1 MSADVDS
8 EQVLNMIYIDFQG
21 GAHGNYLEFVCNK
34 FLAKIKT
41 KGLPFYAAGGSHSK
55 NYLEPVVFDTG
66 HYSFT
71 HPGRSRKTYIINNS
85 KVISIQLTYDDLLP
99 LQSISLLRAGSHN
112 INPDQ
117 LEINTYNKWNID
129 AYQWVLDNLINGF
142 FKYQLKN
149 SYDAVKDESWPDIS
163 TVAEFKKLP
172 DWIQEECIDIHNLTL
187 YELDVNSP
195 DCPRNVL
202 REFFKLSFKYPEQAG
217 FILQQQK
224 MIYDPSNDV
233 SIFPY
238 SCFYNTNR
246 FITELKKLAAWLGY
260 NFESTVEFIDLHN
273 EFLSRQPYKHSKID
287 CDAILERIKNKEQF
301 NFPKLNLLQ
310 ESYLTAHLELCYNIE
325 LTNNLTWFTN
335 SQEVLNEC

>member
-1 MSADVDS
+1 
-8 EQVLNMIYIDFQG
+8 MIFIDFQG
-21 GAHGNYLEFVCNK
+21 GAHGNYLGFVCNK

-41 KGLPFYAAGGSHSK
+41 EGLPFNTLGAAHSK
-55 NYLEPVVFDTG
+55 KYLEPEVFENG
-66 HYSFT
+66 HYSFEP
-71 HPGRSRKTYIINNS
+71 PGSSYKTPITNNS

-99 LQSISLLRAGSHN
+99 LQSISLLRAGDHN

-117 LEINTYNKWNID
+117 LEINTYSKWNNIH
-129 AYQWVLDNLINGF
+129 YRWVLDNLINSF
-142 FKYQLKN
+142 FKDQLTN
-149 SYDAVKDESWPDIS
+149 SYNAVKDELWPNIS

-172 DWIQEECIDIHNLTL
+172 NWIQEECINIHNLTL

-202 REFFKLSFKYPEQAG
+202 REFFKIGFMYPEEAG
-217 FILQQQK
+217 LITQQK
-224 MIYDPSNDV
+224 KIIYDPSNDV

-238 SCFYNTNR
+238 DCFYNTDQ
-246 FITELKKLAAWLGY
+246 FITELKKLASWLGY
-260 NFESTVEFIDLHN
+260 NFEPTVEFNDLHN

-325 LTNNLTWFTN
+325 LSNNLQWFTN

>member
-1 MSADVDS
+1 
-8 EQVLNMIYIDFQG
+8 MIYIDFQG
-21 GAHGNYLEFVCNK
+21 GAHGNYLQFVCNK

-41 KGLPFYAAGGSHSK
+41 EGLPFNALGASHSK
-55 NYLEPVVFDTG
+55 KYLEPIVFSWG
-66 HYSFT
+66 HYSFEP
-71 HPGRSRKTYIINNS
+71 PGNSYETPITNNS

-99 LQSISLLRAGSHN
+99 LQSISLLRAGDYN
-112 INPDQ
+112 IDPDQ
-117 LEINTYNKWNID
+117 LEINTYSKWNNIH
-129 AYQWVLDNLINGF
+129 YRWVLDNLINSF
-142 FKYQLKN
+142 FKDQLTN
-149 SYDAVKDESWPDIS
+149 SYNAVKDGSWPDIS

-172 DWIQEECIDIHNLTL
+172 DWIQEECINIHNLNL
-187 YELDVNSP
+187 YELDVDSP

-202 REFFKLSFKYPEQAG
+202 REFFKIGFMYPEGAG
-217 FILQQQK
+217 FITQQKK

-238 SCFYNTNR
+238 SCFYNTDQ
-246 FITELKKLAAWLGY
+246 FITELKKLASWSGY
-260 NFESTVEFIDLHN
+260 NFEPTVELNDLHN
-273 EFLSRQPYKHSKID
+273 EFLSQQPYKHSKIY

-325 LTNNLTWFTN
+325 LSNNLQWFTN

>member
-1 MSADVDS
+1 
-8 EQVLNMIYIDFQG
+8 MIYIDFQG

-41 KGLPFYAAGGSHSK
+41 EGLPFNTLGASHSK
-55 NYLEPVVFDTG
+55 KYLEPLVFFKG
-66 HYSFT
+66 HYSFEY
-71 HPGRSRKTYIINNS
+71 PGNSYKTPITNNS
-85 KVISIQLTYDDLLP
+85 KVISIQLNNDDLLP
-99 LQSISLLRAGSHN
+99 LQSISLLRGGDRN

-117 LEINTYNKWNID
+117 LEINTYSKLNICG
-129 AYQWVLDNLINGF
+129 VLDNLIDGF
-142 FKYQLKN
+142 FKDQLTN
-149 SYDAVKDESWPDIS
+149 SYNAVKDGSWPDIS

-172 DWIQEECIDIHNLTL
+172 DWIQEECINIHNLNL
-187 YELDVNSP
+187 YELDVDSP

-202 REFFKLSFKYPEQAG
+202 REFFKIGFMYPEGAG
-217 FILQQQK
+217 FITQQKK

-238 SCFYNTNR
+238 SCFYNTDQ
-246 FITELKKLAAWLGY
+246 FITELKKLASWSGY
-260 NFESTVEFIDLHN
+260 NFEPTVELNDLHN
-273 EFLSRQPYKHSKID
+273 EFLSQQPYKHSKIY

-325 LTNNLTWFTN
+325 LSNNLQWFTN